1 MPKRKRNPLST
12 RYTKFVVIDHIVE
25 DEKSNN
31 TLENL
36 NPTTSK
42 GNSQKSATL
51 NPGRKKGKG
60 TRPIQGKKIGET
72 EWVDYPSAA
81 EAARVLNLFFQM
93 CAVP

>member
-36 NPTTSK
+36 NPITQKENT
-42 GNSQKSATL
+42 QKSAKL
-51 NPGRKKGKG
+51 NPDRRKGIN
-60 TRPIQGKKIGET
+60 IQIFILVGMLWMSII
-72 EWVDYPSAA
+72 
-81 EAARVLNLFFQM
+81 
-93 CAVP
+93 